1 MCSRKRECSEPRR
14 SRSAPPC
21 RRGLF
26 VAFGYATVVEAAEVS
41 RSSSVICLQGK
52 GRTAGHRRRPRPVA
66 APSGMGGP
74 GAEETSSGPCAAMA
88 AGGLRLLRVSL
99 PGPSSLRGSR

>member
-52 GRTAGHRRRPRPVA
+52 GRTAGHRRLLRPVA

-74 GAEETSSGPCAAMA
+74 GAEDVKRP
-88 AGGLRLLRVSL
+88 LRRHGRWRPFGCFGCHCLV
-99 PGPSSLRGSR
+99 PSSLRGSR